1 MDRTASEIGIF
12 KLMENAL
19 EVELLRKEY
28 GDFILNDISFFLPT
42 GHIMGFAGQNGAGK
56 TTTVRLILNMA
67 ARNKGSIKVLGMDNL
82 FAEQK
87 IKQEIGTLFDEI
99 FFVDNWKVADTEKAI
114 KSFYGNWD
122 GALYRRYAKD
132 FSLPL
137 NKRVKELSRGMKMKL
152 MLACALAHKPKL
164 LILDEPTSGI
174 DPVARM
180 ELLEILSSYVS
191 DGKNSVFFS
200 THITTDLDK
209 IADYMALIENGNL
222 FYAGLK
228 NELLKSYLLIKGEHA
243 QLREELRA
251 KIIGLTLLRTEFE
264 GLIAASPAAMA
275 PAENL
280 RMRTPTI
287 DELVVHL
294 IKQKKNV

>member
-1 MDRTASEIGIF
+1 
-12 KLMENAL
+12 MENAL

-28 GDFILNDISFFLPT
+28 RDFILNDISFSLPT

-56 TTTVRLILNMA
+56 TTTIRLILNMA
-67 ARNKGSIKVLGMDNL
+67 SRNKGSIKVLGMDNL
-82 FAEQK
+82 LAEQK
-87 IKQEIGTLFDEI
+87 IKQEIGTLCDEI

-122 GALYRRYAKD
+122 GALYRHYAKD

-174 DPVARM
+174 DPVARI

-191 DGKNSVFFS
+191 DGKKSIFFS

-222 FYAGLK
+222 FYAGPK
-228 NELLKSYLLIKGEHA
+228 NELLKSYLLIKGEVG
-243 QLREELRA
+243 QLTSGLRA

-264 GLIAASPAAMA
+264 GLIPASPAAM
-275 PAENL
+275 PLAENIQ
-280 RMRTPTI
+280 MRTPTI
-287 DELVVHL
+287 DEIVVHL